1 MIGYA
6 FCGSFCTHEK
16 AVKALQTLI
25 GLGYDIQPI
34 MSECVWETDT
44 KFGKAEDL
52 KREVSAICGREIV
65 HTIVGAEPFGPKISL
80 DALIIAPCTGN
91 TLAKMANGI
100 TDTAV
105 CMAAKAHLRSN
116 RPLVIAL
123 ASNDALAANLSNIGT
138 LLNKKHIYFV
148 PMMQDDPHKK
158 PHSLVADLNLLPETL
173 ESALKGVQYQKIF
186 R

>member
-6 FCGSFCTHEK
+6 FCGSFCTHKK
-16 AVKALQTLI
+16 AVEALKHI
-25 GLGYDIQPI
+25 IDLGYEVQPI
-34 MSECVWETDT
+34 MSECVWNTDT

-52 KREVSAICGREIV
+52 RREVETICGREIV

-80 DALIIAPCTGN
+80 EALVIAPCTGN

-123 ASNDALAANLSNIGT
+123 ASNDAMSANLSNIGT
-138 LLNKKHIYFV
+138 LLNKKHVFFV
-148 PMMQDDPHKK
+148 PMIQDDPEKK
-158 PHSLVADLNLLPETL
+158 PHSLVVDLDLLPKTL
-173 ESALKGVQYQKIF
+173 EYALKGKQFQRIF

>member
-16 AVKALQTLI
+16 AVTTLKHI
-25 GLGYDIQPI
+25 VSLGYDVQPI

-52 KREVSAICGREIV
+52 KREVTKICGREIV
-65 HTIVGAEPFGPKISL
+65 HTIVGAEPFGPRISL
-80 DALIIAPCTGN
+80 DALVIAPCTGN

-123 ASNDALAANLSNIGT
+123 ASNDALAANLSNIGV

-148 PMMQDDPHKK
+148 PMTQDDPHKK
-158 PHSLVADLNLLPETL
+158 PHSLVADLNLLPEAL
-173 ESALKGVQYQKIF
+173 ESALNGVQCQKIF
-186 R
+186 I